1 MSDNANQNSPL
12 IVYAVIGLGLI
23 VAFMCIAFGGIR
35 LRG

>member
-12 IVYAVIGLGLI
+12 IVYAVIGLGVI
-23 VAFMCIAFGGIR
+23 VAFMCVAFVGMR